1 MSSTISSAKEAP
13 KTKKFCKY
21 CWDRGLSTE
30 ICFSHYVKDKKGRD
44 GVIVCPEL
52 LKTQCMRCGE
62 YGHTP
67 RYCASATPLLTV
79 DNPTG
84 DAIHCIGDM
93 FRVIRCYTWIEPI
106 PEHLRADYISSEI
119 HRKERAL
126 ARRGREIACSRH
138 HIFAEYD
145 EDIGETMIG
154 MVGHNNGYIEG
165 LPKDRPYS
173 DYELEIL
180 AIIDVNREMF
190 REFLPNGFMDMKQSD
205 RYKVR
210 AIVAASHTV
219 FYALRDDFFDIGF
232 VDDFHSPGIPGTPG
246 IPGIPGTFH
255 IHEIVNEPV
264 QISPDMRDII
274 REHQNRVLA
283 KLEITKH
290 HRDPVQCLQVRKM
303 HNRHQLVRDYR

>member
-1 MSSTISSAKEAP
+1 M

-21 CWDRGLSTE
+21 CWDRGHSTE

-84 DAIHCIGDM
+84 DANRCGDM
-93 FRVIRCYTWIEPI
+93 FRLIHHNRWIEPI
-106 PEHLRADYISSEI
+106 PEHLRADYISWEL

-126 ARRGREIACSRH
+126 ARRGRESACSRH

-145 EDIGETMIG
+145 EDVGETMIG
-154 MVGHNNGYIEG
+154 LVGHNTYYED

-173 DYELEIL
+173 DYELEVL
-180 AIIDVNREMF
+180 AIIDVNHEMF
-190 REFLPNGFMDMKQSD
+190 RERLPNRFMDMKQSD
-205 RYKVR
+205 RCKVR

-219 FYALRDDFFDIGF
+219 FYALRDEDFN
-232 VDDFHSPGIPGTPG
+232 VHS
-246 IPGIPGTFH
+246 PGIPGTFH

-283 KLEITKH
+283 KLEIMKH

-303 HNRHQLVRDYR
+303 CKMQQSREKEE

>member
-1 MSSTISSAKEAP
+1 MNPIVSSKKS
-13 KTKKFCKY
+13 KKFCKY
-21 CWDRGLSTE
+21 CWDRGHSTE

-52 LKTQCMRCGE
+52 LKEQCMRCGE
-62 YGHTP
+62 HGHTP

-84 DAIHCIGDM
+84 DAI
-93 FRVIRCYTWIEPI
+93 RCAGNMLRLISHNKWIEPI
-106 PEHLRADYISSEI
+106 PEHLRADYISWEL

-126 ARRGREIACSRH
+126 ARRGRERARSRH
-138 HIFAEYD
+138 NIFAEYD
-145 EDIGETMIG
+145 EDVGETMIG
-154 MVGHNNGYIEG
+154 LVGCNVGHNNTYYEG

-173 DYELEIL
+173 DYELEVL

-190 REFLPNGFMDMKQSD
+190 RECLPNGFMDMKQSD

-219 FYALRDDFFDIGF
+219 FYALRDEDF
-232 VDDFHSPGIPGTPG
+232 DDVQSPDIPGNPD
-246 IPGIPGTFH
+246 IPGTFH

-264 QISPDMRDII
+264 QISGCMRMRDII

-283 KLEITKH
+283 KLEIMKH

-303 HNRHQLVRDYR
+303 HNRH

>member
-1 MSSTISSAKEAP
+1 MNPATATTSSANGAP
-13 KTKKFCKY
+13 KSKKFCKY
-21 CWDRGLSTE
+21 CWDRGHSTE
-30 ICFSHYVKDKKGRD
+30 ICFSHYVKDKKGPD
-44 GVIVCPEL
+44 GVIVCTEL
-52 LKTQCMRCGE
+52 LKTQCMRCGG

-67 RYCASATPLLTV
+67 RYCASTTPLLTV

-84 DAIHCIGDM
+84 DANRCGDM
-93 FRVIRCYTWIEPI
+93 FRLIHHNRWIEPI
-106 PEHLRADYISSEI
+106 PEHLRADYISWEL

-126 ARRGREIACSRH
+126 ARRDRETACSRH
-138 HIFAEYD
+138 HKFAEYD
-145 EDIGETMIG
+145 EDVGETMIG
-154 MVGHNNGYIEG
+154 LVGHNNAYYES
-165 LPKDRPYS
+165 LPKDRPYN
-173 DYELEIL
+173 DYELEVL

-190 REFLPNGFMDMKQSD
+190 RECLPNGFMDMKQSD

-219 FYALRDDFFDIGF
+219 FYSLHDEHFDDGR
-232 VDDFHSPGIPGTPG
+232 SPGI
-246 IPGIPGTFH
+246 IPCTFH

-290 HRDPVQCLQVRKM
+290 HRSPVQCLQVRKM
-303 HNRHQLVRDYR
+303 QQRSRE

>member
-1 MSSTISSAKEAP
+1 MSSTISSAKEALKP
-13 KTKKFCKY
+13 KKFCKY
-21 CWDRGLSTE
+21 CWDRGHSTE

-52 LKTQCMRCGE
+52 LKEQCMRCGE
-62 YGHTP
+62 RGHTP

-84 DAIHCIGDM
+84 DASRCIGDM
-93 FRVIRCYTWIEPI
+93 FRLINKNTWIEPI
-106 PEHLRADYISSEI
+106 PEHLRADYISWELY
-119 HRKERAL
+119 RKERAL

-138 HIFAEYD
+138 SKFAEYD

-154 MVGHNNGYIEG
+154 LVGHNNRYIEG

-173 DYELEIL
+173 DYELEVL

-190 REFLPNGFMDMKQSD
+190 RECLPNGFVNMKQSD

-219 FYALRDDFFDIGF
+219 FYALRDNEHFDDGR
-232 VDDFHSPGIPGTPG
+232 SPGI
-246 IPGIPGTFH
+246 IPGTFH

-264 QISPDMRDII
+264 QNYGCMRDMRDII

-303 HNRHQLVRDYR
+303 QQSR